1 MIEISME
8 ELEKPKNT
16 FNPFD
21 NLYTKECEL
30 GQGAFGKVI
39 KAIDNS
45 TREEVAIKVL
55 PKKRNNINIIMKEV
69 NILKGLSHP
78 NIVKFHNFFESDTSI
93 YIVMEYLKGGTLKQ
107 YINQNKH
114 TLNESTA
121 RVIIK
126 QLLNAVKYLHS
137 ECDICHRDIKPD
149 NIMLSNPDD
158 ITSLK
163 LLDFGLS
170 SDSFEQKSFLDNCG
184 TLIYMAPEQ
193 IDNFT
198 YSKSVD
204 IWSIGIILYI
214 LLNKGHHPFHKAGDS
229 NKEIIAKLKK
239 AAIKYDKENYGNIT
253 PIAKCFIQK
262 MLMKIPS
269 YRYTAKLALEHPWI
283 TMKKYDDIPMNLYD
297 KFREREYKK
306 KMQILLL
313 TALYMKQFDNEKKED
328 FDIEEYKRKTEEM
341 NKEIKNKFYTERDNM
356 FETDNQLKIS
366 NAKIEKED
374 INENLE
380 NKIPNSNNSIHKKIL
395 LIHLYNQNKVNS
407 EKTTRR
413 TSRLNTIG
421 NNKIEQLKQIE
432 IKNKRK
438 SSAKDVCIDKRE
450 NGYIKIDCN
459 RRKSG
464 TKNTSLNKIIEM
476 RRHNN
481 IWINPINKNN
491 VISKLKEI
499 QNQNKSFMINSNNNV
514 KIIKINNNR
523 IHKQKVVL
531 PKIINNVLFSVK
543 NV

>member
-1 MIEISME
+1 
-8 ELEKPKNT
+8 
-16 FNPFD
+16 
-21 NLYTKECEL
+21 
-30 GQGAFGKVI
+30 
-39 KAIDNS
+39 
-45 TREEVAIKVL
+45 
-55 PKKRNNINIIMKEV
+55 
-69 NILKGLSHP
+69 
-78 NIVKFHNFFESDTSI
+78 
-93 YIVMEYLKGGTLKQ
+93 
-107 YINQNKH
+107 
-114 TLNESTA
+114 
-121 RVIIK
+121 
-126 QLLNAVKYLHS
+126 
-137 ECDICHRDIKPD
+137 
-149 NIMLSNPDD
+149 
-158 ITSLK
+158 
-163 LLDFGLS
+163 
-170 SDSFEQKSFLDNCG
+170 
-184 TLIYMAPEQ
+184 
-193 IDNFT
+193 
-198 YSKSVD
+198 
-204 IWSIGIILYI
+204 
-214 LLNKGHHPFHKAGDS
+214 
-229 NKEIIAKLKK
+229 
-239 AAIKYDKENYGNIT
+239 
-253 PIAKCFIQK
+253 
-262 MLMKIPS
+262 
-269 YRYTAKLALEHPWI
+269 
-283 TMKKYDDIPMNLYD
+283 MNLYD

-514 KIIKINNNR
+514 KIINVNNNR